1 LVDLESTSSTTSG
14 GRKIRKRFCSERCF
28 GLHRRAMFKK
38 SKRCEWCHA
47 GLSDSDVSFG
57 TSGLHFCSDSCR
69 ARFLA
74 ERNTKPVNVAKA
86 PPAVAQSS
94 SPPLSSENVQ
104 IHSGIL
110 NPQCYQTSPA
120 SMEQALW
127 LSRATAL
134 LRVEEERRKH
144 EHLKQTLLKYAPQY
158 AASGRNSKL
167 PNLRAAAGTSSSA
180 STSIQ
185 TPNVQETN
193 KDSKSILHPLKRRRL
208 SNGRA
213 EAQMQ
218 PQKPVTSA
226 SKPPPPLILGPRQS
240 DSRSSE
246 VNTRLT
252 NTLVPPPTLLMPM
265 PCFVP
270 IPFPIPLLIPV
281 PYDKFYKNE
290 VSASNS
296 GSEET
301 MEDNTSGEENE
312 QNRQRRRSLIMDKP
326 LRNAER

>member
-1 LVDLESTSSTTSG
+1 MPVSRNICLINFENRLSDFQSKCSG
-14 GRKIRKRFCSERCF
+14 GRRFCNFKVNVPWRNTLF
-28 GLHRRAMFKK
+28 FPATLHGPCQKPELRAVLRRA
-38 SKRCEWCHA
+38 
-47 GLSDSDVSFG
+47 
-57 TSGLHFCSDSCR
+57 
-69 ARFLA
+69 
-74 ERNTKPVNVAKA
+74 A
-86 PPAVAQSS
+86 PWP
-94 SPPLSSENVQ
+94 
-104 IHSGIL
+104 
-110 NPQCYQTSPA
+110 
-120 SMEQALW
+120 
-127 LSRATAL
+127 
-134 LRVEEERRKH
+134 
-144 EHLKQTLLKYAPQY
+144 TLLWFK
-158 AASGRNSKL
+158 
-167 PNLRAAAGTSSSA
+167 
-180 STSIQ
+180 
-185 TPNVQETN
+185 
-193 KDSKSILHPLKRRRL
+193 ILLF
-208 SNGRA
+208 S
-213 EAQMQ
+213 
-218 PQKPVTSA
+218 
-226 SKPPPPLILGPRQS
+226 GPRQS